1 MAVTIKKGMDKKEM
15 EKKIQEITSKKKVID
30 LIELAGRLKSEV
42 DPLEF
47 QKSVRNEW
55 K

>member
-1 MAVTIKKGMDKKEM
+1 MAVTIKKGMKKKEM
-15 EKKIQEITSKKKVID
+15 EEIIQKSKTYIKYSN
-30 LIELAGRLKSEV
+30 LAELAGKLKTDI

-47 QKSVRNEW
+47 QKKMRNEW